1 VVGVCVDADVRLL
14 ENSCGCGSHGIQLV
28 VEGLDK
34 RSKRILEG
42 IESEGKIVQRGDR
55 GEGSRGTNKV

>member
-1 VVGVCVDADVRLL
+1 
-14 ENSCGCGSHGIQLV
+14 V

-34 RSKRILEG
+34 RSKKILEG